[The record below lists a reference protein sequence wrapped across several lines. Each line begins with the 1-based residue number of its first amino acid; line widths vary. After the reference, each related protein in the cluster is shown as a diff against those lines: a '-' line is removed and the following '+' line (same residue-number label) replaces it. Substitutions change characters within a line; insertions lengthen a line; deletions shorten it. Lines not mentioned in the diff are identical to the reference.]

1 VTSTTGTREFTVPD
15 SLAGIRLDKVAAQLA
30 EGLSRARVE
39 TAIDEGAVRVNGRKR
54 PKGSLVDKGDVIAI
68 DLGEVADPEAPCV
81 ASPTAQLVVRLETP
95 KLLIVDKPAGQ
106 PTAPLRPG
114 ETGTLAN
121 ALLGHFPELAGV
133 GYGPREPGVVH
144 RLDTDTSGL
153 LIVARDTE
161 TFDALKAALKD
172 DRIEKT
178 YLLVCAYAGLA
189 ETGTIEF
196 PITNHPKDQR
206 RVYACVHPRDVMRY
220 SPRPASTS
228 YKMIAHKGD
237 YALVEVKVARAL
249 RHQIRAHFAAI
260 DHPLIGDWLYG
271 GPVVEGLGRHA
282 LHASRIAFVGSP
294 EIAAFDV
301 ESPLPPELKTLV
313 Y

>member
-1 VTSTTGTREFTVPD
+1 MTTSTTTREFTVPD
-15 SLAGIRLDKVAAQLA
+15 SLAGVRLDKVAAQLA
-30 EGLSRARVE
+30 EGLSRARVKR
-39 TAIDEGAVRVNGRKR
+39 AIDEGAVRVNGRKR

-68 DLGEVADPEAPCV
+68 DLGEVADPDAPCV
-81 ASPTAQLVVRLETP
+81 ASPGAPLVVRLETP
-95 KLLIVDKPAGQ
+95 RLLVVDKPAGQ

-121 ALLGHFPELAGV
+121 ALLAHYPELAGI
-133 GYGPREPGVVH
+133 GYGPREPGIVH

-153 LIVARDTE
+153 LIVARDAH

-172 DRIEKT
+172 DRIEKA
-178 YLLVCAYAGLA
+178 YLLVCAREGLA

-220 SPRPASTS
+220 APRPASTT
-228 YKMIAHKGD
+228 YQVIAHKGD
-237 YALVEVKVARAL
+237 WALVRVKVARAL

-260 DHPLIGDWLYG
+260 DHPLVGDWLYG
-271 GPVVEGLGRHA
+271 GPMIEGLGRHA
-282 LHASRIAFVGSP
+282 LHASRIAFVGS
-294 EIAAFDV
+294 EDIDAFDV